1 MYQFSY
7 NETLDDDTRTA
18 REREREAIVR
28 SIELLRTAE
37 AAGARSRDAVEA
49 LLYTRRV
56 WSVLITDLAAPENDL
71 PDTLRADLISIG
83 LWIMRECEFIRT
95 EQSEN
100 FRGVIEISQ
109 IIVEGL
115 K

>member
-7 NETLDDDTRTA
+7 VETATDA
-18 REREREAIVR
+18 AASGRERERDAISR
-28 SIELLRTAE
+28 SIELLKAAD
-37 AAGARSRDAVEA
+37 AAGRRSRQAIEA

-56 WSVLITDLAAPENDL
+56 WAVLIEDLADDGNDL
-71 PDTLRADLISIG
+71 PDRLRADLISIG
-83 LWIMRECEFIRT
+83 LWIMRECEQIRT

-100 FRGVIEISQ
+100 FKGLIDVSR
-109 IIVEGL
+109 IILEGL

>member
-7 NETLDDDTRTA
+7 NETLDDDAQTA
-18 REREREAIVR
+18 RGREREAIVQ
-28 SIELLRTAE
+28 SIELLKKAE
-37 AAGARSRDAVEA
+37 AAGARSRESIEA

-56 WSVLITDLAAPENDL
+56 WSVLIGDLAVPENDL
-71 PDTLRADLISIG
+71 PETLRADLISIG
-83 LWIMRECEFIRT
+83 LWIMRECEYIRT

-100 FRGVIEISQ
+100 FRGIIEISQ

>member
-7 NETLDDDTRTA
+7 NETLDGGAQTA
-18 REREREAIVR
+18 RERERDVIAR
-28 SIELLRTAE
+28 SIELLRKAE
-37 AAGARSRDAVEA
+37 TKGARSREAIEA

-56 WSVLITDLAAPENDL
+56 WSVLIGDLAAPENDL
-71 PDTLRADLISIG
+71 PETLRADIISIG
-83 LWIMRECEFIRT
+83 LWIMRECESIRT

-100 FRGVIEISQ
+100 FQGVIEVSQ
-109 IIVEGL
+109 IILEGL